1 MVMVVGCWRLISG
14 AAAQIELSALD
25 ALPSRATRG
34 PRKRWSWWRRS
45 GGRMYAVAFPMSFFA
60 GELFVVCT
68 FQPFLS
74 ISLPSFYPAR
84 WRPRT
89 FRGKVTYFP
98 GNLRWRNCC
107 HQYFWPCWPLILAA
121 SSSGRCCCTHSRSPC
136 AWNAFFGLC
145 TWALSLLPRPLI
157 VFFTPSTTSAH
168 AATPTSYPGRVQ
180 RNVHNV
186 TGFLSWLLAGQV
198 GFESAQDTGNGA
210 LADAATAAT
219 AAISLENFSTT
230 FGQLP
235 GILPRPLL
243 RILLSCLF
251 ALLPLPLPPLLLLLL
266 QLQLLRLFA
275 VN

>member
-1 MVMVVGCWRLISG
+1 
-14 AAAQIELSALD
+14 
-25 ALPSRATRG
+25 
-34 PRKRWSWWRRS
+34 
-45 GGRMYAVAFPMSFFA
+45 
-60 GELFVVCT
+60 
-68 FQPFLS
+68 
-74 ISLPSFYPAR
+74 
-84 WRPRT
+84 
-89 FRGKVTYFP
+89 
-98 GNLRWRNCC
+98 
-107 HQYFWPCWPLILAA
+107 
-121 SSSGRCCCTHSRSPC
+121 
-136 AWNAFFGLC
+136 
-145 TWALSLLPRPLI
+145 
-157 VFFTPSTTSAH
+157 
-168 AATPTSYPGRVQ
+168 VQ

-198 GFESAQDTGNGA
+198 EFESAQDTGNGA